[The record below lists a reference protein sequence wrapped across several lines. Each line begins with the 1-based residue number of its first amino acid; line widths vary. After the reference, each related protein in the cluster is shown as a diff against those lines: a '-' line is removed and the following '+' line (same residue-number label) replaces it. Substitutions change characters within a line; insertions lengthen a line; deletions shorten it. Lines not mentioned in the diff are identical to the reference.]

1 MLNTSNFVKAVVSKD
16 YDAKS
21 ILCIESC
28 MGKILNA
35 GNHPVMLL
43 GKVQSGKTKT
53 FLGVLAYAFD
63 NGYDIG
69 IILTKGTKAL
79 AQQTLKRLQRTFADQ
94 NVEEDIA
101 IYDIMG
107 MPASIPSG
115 DIRNRKFLFVV
126 KKEDDNLRK
135 LADWLFE
142 ITPELGKRRVLLVDD
157 EADLASV
164 GFRKTKAGVEQ
175 NTISKMLNDI
185 RERLGNSSFL
195 QVTATPYSLYLQPD
209 TEISQEFA
217 LPLRP
222 AFTEIVPIHDEYVG
236 GDDYFVASEIENSVQ
251 SFIHVPVLEREFDAI
266 KKRDGRRLK
275 LSDVLT
281 SENCRALRQAIID
294 FLVGAVILR
303 LIQDS
308 TGIARRKYSMI
319 VHTEQST
326 GSHQWQSDVANAI
339 VHQLISLSQ
348 DSRDQWNLFVE
359 ESFDRL
365 SLSFKSDNISI
376 PNLTQVRATATDY
389 VDRISVQIVNSTKQV
404 DALLDDSGQLK
415 LDSILTIFI
424 GGQILDRGLTI
435 GGMIAFYYGR
445 NPKRFQQDTVLQH
458 SRMYGARPKSD
469 LPATRFYTS
478 TRLYDVMRTIHEF
491 DHALR
496 VALENSHDQSVAF
509 IMETKGHI
517 RPCAPNKVM
526 LSSLTSITPGRHLLP
541 IGFQT
546 QAPSIV
552 NRKVDKVDQLI
563 AAMEVDGKVP
573 KLVDLSTV
581 RTALDSVLDLLDFEG
596 QECRFDRRAFD
607 AAVEYLSKLN
617 QSAGSEGKCLVHVGL
632 NRNASRVV
640 EHGRLSNIPY
650 SSLDATTASSKAKLS
665 PCLML
670 LRQNGHEANG
680 WRGAPFWW
688 PVLQAQEQMI
698 PVVFSAEI
706 LEAENEK

>member
-1 MLNTSNFVKAVVSKD
+1 MLNKSNFVKAVVTSD

-21 ILCIESC
+21 VSCIESC
-28 MGKILNA
+28 MVKVLNA

-79 AQQTLKRLQRTFADQ
+79 AQQTLRRLQATFSDPS
-94 NVEEDIA
+94 VDEELA
-101 IYDIMG
+101 IYDIMQ
-107 MPASIPSG
+107 MPASIPPG

-126 KKEDDNLRK
+126 KKEDDNLRI
-135 LADWLFE
+135 LGEWLFE
-142 ITPELGKRRVLLVDD
+142 HEPELGRRRVLLVDD

-164 GFRKTKAGVEQ
+164 SFRKTKAGVEQ

-209 TEISQEFA
+209 TNSSPEFA

-222 AFTEIVPIHDEYVG
+222 AFTEIVPIHDAYVG

-281 SENCRALRQAIID
+281 SENCKALRQAIID
-294 FLVGAVILR
+294 FLVGAVMLR
-303 LIQDS
+303 LIQES
-308 TGIARRKYSMI
+308 TGIARHKYSMI

-326 GSHQWQSDVANAI
+326 GSHQWQSEVANAI
-339 VHQLISLSQ
+339 VKQFISLSK
-348 DSRDQWNLFVE
+348 DQPDEWNALLQQA
-359 ESFDRL
+359 FDRL
-365 SLSFKSDNISI
+365 SQSFQADNITVPTAEKVLS
-376 PNLTQVRATATDY
+376 TATDY
-389 VDRISVQIVNSTKQV
+389 VDRINVQIVNSTKQV
-404 DALLDDSGQLK
+404 DALLDASGQLK
-415 LDSILTIFI
+415 LDSVLTIFI

-458 SRMYGARPKSD
+458 SRMYGARPKTD

-496 VALENSHDQSVAF
+496 VALENSHNQSVAF
-509 IMETKGHI
+509 IMEAKGHI

-546 QAPSIV
+546 KAPSMV
-552 NRKVDKVDQLI
+552 NRKIDKVDQLVT
-563 AAMEVDGKVP
+563 AMGVDGKVP
-573 KLVDLSTV
+573 KLVDLFTV
-581 RTALDSVLDLLDFEG
+581 RTALDAVLDLLDFEG
-596 QECRFDRRAFD
+596 HECRFDRRAFD

-617 QSAGSEGKCLVHVGL
+617 QNAGTEGKCLVHVGL

-650 SSLDATTASSKAKLS
+650 TSLDASTASSKAKHS

-670 LRQNGHEANG
+670 LRQNGLESNG

-706 LEAENEK
+706 LEAENGK